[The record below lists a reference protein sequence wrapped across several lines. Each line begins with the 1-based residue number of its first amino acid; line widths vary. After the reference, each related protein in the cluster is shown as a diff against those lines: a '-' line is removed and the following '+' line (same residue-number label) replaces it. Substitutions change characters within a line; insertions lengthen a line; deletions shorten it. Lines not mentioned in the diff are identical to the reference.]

1 MESVC
6 SERER
11 LLLEA
16 RNAVNDHCRLA
27 NAAAT
32 LTDPRGIEKHT
43 KEWRLRQRL
52 RLQRLFWRGRRM
64 RNTSSSIVARIEHL
78 VVAKRYFARSL
89 AAVFPSVLRIAMA
102 RISEYF
108 LLKSQFCF

>member
-1 MESVC
+1 
-6 SERER
+6 
-11 LLLEA
+11 
-16 RNAVNDHCRLA
+16 
-27 NAAAT
+27 
-32 LTDPRGIEKHT
+32 
-43 KEWRLRQRL
+43 
-52 RLQRLFWRGRRM
+52 M